1 MKKLSIII
9 TAVMLALVIAATLPA
24 QVFAASVPEYI
35 SEVKIGM
42 GKKAS
47 DAKAALEG
55 YKILSDAKGNP
66 VDLNKSAGGGWGSK
80 GDKVVYLGYKTTTD
94 RNEAVSDLAVMNMKG
109 GYSVQDYE
117 VLMET
122 QMKSQIIPFVDNFLA
137 AIKEYRKNYKSDN
150 SLNKARAQF
159 AHDALNMLTDDDC
172 GGKGLG
178 DLLLNETKYEMGDA
192 YDDLSNEERRD
203 HADILTIIAQSNGK
217 ATLIMENL
225 ITRAA
230 DTGEDSWL
238 DRFTGITYNDLVDT
252 LAEEKGILPSDAEAE
267 AAKLYDD
274 TAKKLLNLWDSF
286 SEEIA
291 SYDEAYAM
299 AEDYDADSF
308 EEAADNMEAL
318 DENSSEEEIQAA
330 VDEYAKEQAE
340 AAELIKSAEI
350 VAIHD
355 YIEDIEYGEGT
366 LLDFFSQS
374 ASEIE
379 EDITVLYPLA
389 ASLSDGQVAGLE
401 FVSIRELFAIA
412 LTDEAGYEKQEM
424 VDTARTSIYKGVD
437 RGIYQKG
444 GVALTSDAL
453 RTEAMS
459 RETED
464 GGFLSDLTITMYVLG
479 GLSLVGLIASGVV
492 GIAAK
497 FQNNIIS
504 AANRVLGRGGAVSME
519 NLPSSVYRNYVLN
532 GGNYQEAMRTSQ
544 EAFAARTSLC
554 GKLAVGFAVAMV
566 VIAAIS
572 TYMTYQDL
580 VEHYKVEFTP
590 APRYIVDEKD
600 ITAYNEKGEKIVL
613 KNQAAYYKAVE
624 CNRHYGDEMYDVLEE
639 TADLNGDVGKQ
650 WLALYAQKS
659 DVMPPILASSL
670 IVKVNDKNIPAGYKT
685 GVHMFGSS
693 SAFNLNNELYDW
705 NKDAPSI
712 MVYFKVDE
720 AAAGTGTNAA
730 GSTFTAGNL
739 ALAGVAGLAVGAV
752 VTALASKAVG
762 RKKKS
767 VA

>member
-94 RNEAVSDLAVMNMKG
+94 RKDAISDLALMNMKG

-122 QMKSQIIPFVDNFLA
+122 QMKSQIIPFVDNFKSALE
-137 AIKEYRKNYKSDN
+137 EYRENYNSDN
-150 SLNKARAQF
+150 PLNKARAQY
-159 AHDALNMLTDDDC
+159 AHDALNMLTDDDSY
-172 GGKGLG
+172 GKGLG
-178 DLLLNETKYEMGDA
+178 DLLLNKTRYELGDEFN
-192 YDDLSNEERRD
+192 DIPPQERSNY
-203 HADILTIIAQSNGK
+203 ADILTILAQSNGK

-238 DRFTGITYNDLVDT
+238 DRLSDVTYDKLVDAV
-252 LAEEKGILPSDAEAE
+252 AESEGLLPTDAKAE
-267 AAKLYDD
+267 TAKLYDD
-274 TAKKLLNLWDSF
+274 GAKKLLNLWDAF
-286 SEEIA
+286 SEELA
-291 SYDEAYAM
+291 SYDEAYKTANKF
-299 AEDYDADSF
+299 DSDAY
-308 EEAADNMEAL
+308 EEAVDNLEGLTDDSAPEEMVEAV
-318 DENSSEEEIQAA
+318 EEFAKQQANSAEFIQ
-330 VDEYAKEQAE
+330 
-340 AAELIKSAEI
+340 SAEI

-355 YIEDIEYGEGT
+355 YLKDIEYGDGT
-366 LLDFFSQS
+366 LLDFFSTP

-379 EDITVLYPLA
+379 EDITVLYPVV
-389 ASLSDGQVAGLE
+389 ASLSEGQLAGLE
-401 FVSIRELFAIA
+401 FVSLRELFAIA
-412 LTDEAGYEKQEM
+412 LTDEDGYADKSFEDNEK
-424 VDTARTSIYKGVD
+424 VSIYDGVD
-437 RGIYQKG
+437 RGIYAKG

-453 RTEAMS
+453 RADAMS
-459 RETED
+459 RESED
-464 GGFLSDLTITMYVLG
+464 GGAISPLTITMYVLS
-479 GLSLVGLIASGVV
+479 GLAAAGLIASAVIGL
-492 GIAAK
+492 AAK
-497 FQNNIIS
+497 FKSNMLMALNN
-504 AANRVLGRGGAVSME
+504 VYQRGGQIDLASFPTVVQ
-519 NLPSSVYRNYVLN
+519 NLNANASNVNEAIEAGNKALLSRSS
-532 GGNYQEAMRTSQ
+532 
-544 EAFAARTSLC
+544 FC
-554 GKLAVGFAVAMV
+554 GKLALGFGVAMV
-566 VIAAIS
+566 ILAGIS
-572 TYMTYQDL
+572 TYLTYKDL
-580 VEHYKVEFTP
+580 VAHYKVEFTP
-590 APRYIVDEKD
+590 IPNYMVDEKD
-600 ITAYNEKGEKIVL
+600 ITAFDENGEKIVL
-613 KNQAAYYKAVE
+613 KNQAAYYKAVQ
-624 CNRHYGDEMYDVLEE
+624 CNRTYKDEMYDVLGE

-659 DVMPPILASSL
+659 DVEAPILASSL
-670 IVKVNDKNIPAGYKT
+670 VVRVGDTNIPAGYKT
-685 GVHMFGSS
+685 GIHMFGAST
-693 SAFNLNNELYDW
+693 AFNLNNELYDW

-720 AAAGTGTNAA
+720 AAAETGTNAA

-767 VA
+767 AA